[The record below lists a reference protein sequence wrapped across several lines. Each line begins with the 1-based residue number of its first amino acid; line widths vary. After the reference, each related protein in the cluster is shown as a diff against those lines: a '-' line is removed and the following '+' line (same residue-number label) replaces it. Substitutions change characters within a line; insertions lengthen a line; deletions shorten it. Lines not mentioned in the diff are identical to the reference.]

1 MPKSLKLVLFVL
13 AGFTGLTLLHIWL
26 NVGFER
32 FNFARSKAAEQ
43 TFRVG
48 FLPVT

>member
-1 MPKSLKLVLFVL
+1 MPKSLKLALFVL
-13 AGFTGLTLLHIWL
+13 AGFAGLTFLHVWL

-32 FNFARSKAAEQ
+32 FNFARSGAATQ
-43 TFRVG
+43 TFLVG